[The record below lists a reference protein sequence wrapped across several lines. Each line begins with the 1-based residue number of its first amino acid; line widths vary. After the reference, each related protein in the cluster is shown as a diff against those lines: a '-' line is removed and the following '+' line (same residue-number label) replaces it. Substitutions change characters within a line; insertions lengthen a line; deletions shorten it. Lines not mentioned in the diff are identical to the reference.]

1 MTTNLSND
9 DLDPQGSEGATTVSR
24 AQGGDAKPDS
34 TNGTGAEPDDDHEDD
49 PVTGVGPEDP
59 S

>member
-1 MTTNLSND
+1 MTTNPSND
-9 DLDPQGSEGATTVSR
+9 EQPADGATTTSQD
-24 AQGGDAKPDS
+24 QGGTAEPDS
-34 TNGTGAEPDDDHEDD
+34 TNGTGAEPDDDHGDD